1 MKIIGKFDA
10 WRGQIEWGQV
20 WFNYPSD
27 VKQAL
32 RNRDIPSHASA
43 FLGFRGSLG
52 ERCHPREPHHPR
64 KR

>member
-10 WRGQIEWGQV
+10 WRGQVERGQV

-32 RNRDIPSHASA
+32 RNRDLPSHVSA
-43 FLGFRGSLG
+43 FLGFRSSLG
-52 ERCHPREPHHPR
+52 ERCHPGERYHPR